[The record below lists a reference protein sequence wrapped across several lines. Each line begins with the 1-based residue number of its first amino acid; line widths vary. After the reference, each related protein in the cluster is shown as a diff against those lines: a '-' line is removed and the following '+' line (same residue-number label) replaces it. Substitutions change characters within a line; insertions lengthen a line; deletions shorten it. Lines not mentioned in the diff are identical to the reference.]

1 MHALHDENKKMSRSR
16 SSAFILLQTKVGA
29 EREVLVK
36 LKETPNVVQANL
48 VYSIYDI
55 IVKVESD
62 SVDDLKRIVQ
72 NNIRQLNDVQST
84 LTLIVYNNVPRK
96 LTRIKDSTEYLSLI
110 TNYQ

>member
-1 MHALHDENKKMSRSR
+1 MKALQDKKMSENR
-16 SSAFILLQTKVGA
+16 SSAFILIKTKVGT
-29 EREVLVK
+29 EREVLLK
-36 LKETPNVVQANL
+36 LKEIPNIVQGNL

-62 SVDDLKRIVQ
+62 SIDELKRIIL

-84 LTLIVYNNVPRK
+84 LTLIVYDNVPKK

-110 TNYQ
+110 ANYQ